1 MDSES
6 ARFYLFIYFFF
17 SESYVKLLISI
28 KYLEKEKRKVI
39 EEILTKEVQNYLK
52 FHDHS
57 GDSHARAM
65 KSFTEHLI
73 NVYWVHLVT
82 VDGGSV
88 IIILECLT
96 LDSLEHLWRDYLAGD
111 LDKFADRYLVTD
123 QMKEKLKLKANIL
136 KTTIEEQNYLICK
149 KALVEL
155 RSTYPGEFKR
165 NVGKAQ
171 LFTCRCS
178 SFVLLCKNNDYNII
192 IITMTLITMII
203 ILIGILYTS
212 KDALHY

>member
-1 MDSES
+1 M
-6 ARFYLFIYFFF
+6 
-17 SESYVKLLISI
+17 LIST
-28 KYLEKEKRKVI
+28 KYLEKEKREVI

-73 NVYWVHLVT
+73 NVYWLHLVT
-82 VDGGSV
+82 VDVGSV

-111 LDKFADRYLVTD
+111 LDKVADRYLVTSE
-123 QMKEKLKLKANIL
+123 MKEKLKVEANIL
-136 KTTIEEQNYLICK
+136 KTTIEQENYLNCK

-155 RSTYPGEFKR
+155 GSTHSGEFKQ
-165 NVGKAQ
+165 NVWEVQ

-178 SFVLLCKNNDYNII
+178 SLVFLFKECTMYKWRMVGSAVMVITIVIIII
-192 IITMTLITMII
+192 IITMTLVVIF
-203 ILIGILYTS
+203 IGILYTS
-212 KDALHY
+212 KGALHY